1 VYDSVRP
8 GRSTLVFLTVFA
20 ANVGF
25 LHSPTFD
32 TMGFVIF
39 DCPEQACLVP
49 VGSLG

>member
-8 GRSTLVFLTVFA
+8 ERSTLVFLTVLA
-20 ANVGF
+20 AKAGF

-32 TMGFVIF
+32 TMGFVIY
-39 DCPEQACLVP
+39 CPEQACLVL